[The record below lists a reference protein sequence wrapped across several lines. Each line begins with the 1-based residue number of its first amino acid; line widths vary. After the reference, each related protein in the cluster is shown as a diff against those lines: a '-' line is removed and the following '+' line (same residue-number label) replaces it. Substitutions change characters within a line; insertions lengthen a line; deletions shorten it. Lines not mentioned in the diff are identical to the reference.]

1 MAMAEGTSGDPL
13 SDVAA
18 EAREE
23 LVGPERELFKALAAM
38 LAMPGFLL
46 PLAAAQRQYRQ
57 HYYGMSAAALLEDV
71 FFDTFANYLAQFRPE
86 VTFERPERGQR
97 EWDYRFEGLEVSHK
111 VGEGAT
117 DLAALWD
124 ATVTLPDPPVWTF
137 DSPIVYLSASYVPK
151 VGRLEWRGR
160 TLNVKALAGDPSEV
174 LGKGHRL
181 FVVHW
186 PVSEPAEVIW
196 LSDPA
201 PDVTRITDF
210 VPFRD
215 LWTILAGA
223 IRRGIPANH
232 LEVLR
237 TTGAMVNAPLGND
250 EADLTFTHRAGISMF
265 PVAELARVTVKQNNR
280 AVLLPKVTV
289 SEKMTAAAESGL
301 FVPLPLWYRSHA
313 SNRPPDLYLAQ
324 RAEYDALFS
333 PAGGPT
339 DGR

>member
-1 MAMAEGTSGDPL
+1 MADGTGGNPL

-18 EAREE
+18 EAREG
-23 LVGPERELFKALAAM
+23 LIGPERELFKALAAM

-124 ATVTLPDPPVWTF
+124 ATVVLPDPPVWTF
-137 DSPIVYLSASYVPK
+137 DSPIVYLSASYVTK
-151 VGRLEWRGR
+151 VGRLQWRDR
-160 TLNVKALAGDPSEV
+160 ILNVKALAGDPSES
-174 LGKGHRL
+174 LGRGHRL
-181 FVVHW
+181 MVVSW
-186 PVSEPAEVIW
+186 PVSEPAKVIW

-201 PDVTRITDF
+201 PERATVSSF
-210 VPFRD
+210 VPFD
-215 LWTILAGA
+215 QLWRVLAGA
-223 IRRGIPANH
+223 IGRGIPANH

-237 TTGAMVNAPLGND
+237 TTSAMVNEPLGD
-250 EADLTFTHRAGISMF
+250 DQAELTFTHRAGISMF
-265 PVAELARVTVKQNNR
+265 PVAELAGVTVKKNNR
-280 AVLLPKVTV
+280 AVLLPRATV
-289 SEKMTAAAESGL
+289 SEKMAAAAEAGL
-301 FVPLPLWYRSHA
+301 FVPLPLWYRSYA

-324 RAEYDALFS
+324 RAEYDELFS
-333 PAGGPT
+333 PAAVRSDGG
-339 DGR
+339 